1 MHNHVLSHSIVKT
14 CRRKAFVRKQNL
26 IEMVVPIIGLVLMFV
41 FLFTIRPSCKFMVSA
56 VNNCLVTEKQYI
68 DVTVEKKEK
77 GNKFQAKDESETV
90 IVYTDDL
97 KSCEDIHIGDKVNVM
112 KYKSWAVS
120 SRIIMDI
127 AMI

>member
-1 MHNHVLSHSIVKT
+1 M
-14 CRRKAFVRKQNL
+14 RKQDL
-26 IEMVVPIIGLVLMFV
+26 IEIVVPIIGLVLMFV
-41 FLFTIRPSCKFMVSA
+41 FLFTIRPSCKSMMSA

-77 GNKFQAKDESETV
+77 DNKFQAKDKSETV

-97 KSCEDIHIGDKVNVM
+97 KSCEDIHVGDKVNVM

-120 SRIIMDI
+120 SQNNNRYRYDLV
-127 AMI
+127 ANEEK

>member
-1 MHNHVLSHSIVKT
+1 M
-14 CRRKAFVRKQNL
+14 RKQDL
-26 IEMVVPIIGLVLMFV
+26 IEIVVPIIGLVLMFV
-41 FLFTIRPSCKFMVSA
+41 FLFTIRHSCKSMMSA

-77 GNKFQAKDESETV
+77 DNKFQAKDKSETV

-97 KSCEDIHIGDKVNVM
+97 KSCEDIHVGDKVNVM

-120 SRIIMDI
+120 SPNNNRYRYDLV
-127 AMI
+127 ANEEK

>member
-1 MHNHVLSHSIVKT
+1 M
-14 CRRKAFVRKQNL
+14 RKQNL

-41 FLFTIRPSCKFMVSA
+41 FLFTIRHSCKFMVSA

-68 DVTVEKKEK
+68 DVKVEQK
-77 GNKFQAKDESETV
+77 GGGSQFQAKDGNEVVTV
-90 IVYTDDL
+90 YADNV

-120 SRIIMDI
+120 SPNDNGYRYDLITDKE
-127 AMI
+127 

>member
-1 MHNHVLSHSIVKT
+1 
-14 CRRKAFVRKQNL
+14 
-26 IEMVVPIIGLVLMFV
+26 MFV
-41 FLFTIRPSCKFMVSA
+41 FLFTIRPSCKSMMSA

-77 GNKFQAKDESETV
+77 DNKFQAKDKSETV

-97 KSCEDIHIGDKVNVM
+97 KSCENIHVGDKVNVM

-120 SRIIMDI
+120 SPNNNRYRYDLV
-127 AMI
+127 ANEEK

>member
-1 MHNHVLSHSIVKT
+1 M
-14 CRRKAFVRKQNL
+14 RKQNL
-26 IEMVVPIIGLVLMFV
+26 IEMAVPIIGLVLMFV

-77 GNKFQAKDESETV
+77 GNKFQAKDENETV
-90 IVYTDDL
+90 IVYADDL
-97 KSCEDIHIGDKVNVM
+97 KSCEDIHVGDKVNVM

-120 SRIIMDI
+120 SPNNNGYRYDLV
-127 AMI
+127 ANEEK

>member
-1 MHNHVLSHSIVKT
+1 M
-14 CRRKAFVRKQNL
+14 RKQNL
-26 IEMVVPIIGLVLMFV
+26 IEIVVPIIGLVLMFV
-41 FLFTIRPSCKFMVSA
+41 PLFTIRSLYKSMPLYKSTVSA
-56 VNNCLVTEKQYI
+56 VSNCLVTEKQYI

-97 KSCEDIHIGDKVNVM
+97 KSCEDVHIGDKVNVM

-120 SRIIMDI
+120 SPNNNGYRYDLV
-127 AMI
+127 ANEEK